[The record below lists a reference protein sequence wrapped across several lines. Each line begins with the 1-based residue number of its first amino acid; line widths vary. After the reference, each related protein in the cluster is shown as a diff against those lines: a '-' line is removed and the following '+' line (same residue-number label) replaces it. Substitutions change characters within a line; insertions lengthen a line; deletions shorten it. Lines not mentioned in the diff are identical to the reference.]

1 MSKKIDARRLLALA
15 AALGILAGIAPATS
29 AGQAGGER
37 HRGKVTATMDAGGY
51 TYIEFEE
58 NGKKLWA
65 AAPPFKVKAGDVVEM
80 SGGMV
85 MKDFTSQT
93 LKRTFPEILFVSAV
107 QVGGAAGAQAAA
119 LPPGHVP
126 IAAKS
131 APAAVTVAPGSIVRA
146 ENGRTVEECFTRKA
160 ELRGR
165 TVRIRGRVVKFNPGI
180 MGLNWLHLRDGSGDK
195 ETNDLT
201 VTTKDR
207 AAVGDLVLVS
217 GTLVLNK
224 DLGSGYAFPVLLE
237 SAAIKVE
244 AEPKR

>member
-1 MSKKIDARRLLALA
+1 MSKKIDARRLFALA
-15 AALGILAGIAPATS
+15 AAVGILAGIAPA
-29 AGQAGGER
+29 ALGQAGGER

-119 LPPGHVP
+119 LPPGTRPDRGQVR
-126 IAAKS
+126 
-131 APAAVTVAPGSIVRA
+131 PGR
-146 ENGRTVEECFTRKA
+146 R
-160 ELRGR
+160 
-165 TVRIRGRVVKFNPGI
+165 
-180 MGLNWLHLRDGSGDK
+180 
-195 ETNDLT
+195 
-201 VTTKDR
+201 
-207 AAVGDLVLVS
+207 
-217 GTLVLNK
+217 
-224 DLGSGYAFPVLLE
+224 
-237 SAAIKVE
+237 
-244 AEPKR
+244 